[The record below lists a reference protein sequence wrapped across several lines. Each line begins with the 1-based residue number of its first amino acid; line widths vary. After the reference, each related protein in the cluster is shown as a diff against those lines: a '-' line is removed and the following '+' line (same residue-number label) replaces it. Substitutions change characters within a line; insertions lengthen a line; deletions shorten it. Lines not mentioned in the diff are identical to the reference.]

1 MKKIIL
7 KSIVT
12 IAAAFLIFNCSDPAS
27 SNDAQSYV
35 VNSQSF
41 LYEAD
46 DADYLI
52 DQATGIVTNAETG
65 AVVGVANFTT
75 GQIVASDQITVIAE
89 NINFQELEKIAP
101 PVIYSDAYV
110 LSADEVYVIYK
121 NDYKVTDANGNTI
134 GSFVPEI
141 NPLNNQPTTVGS
153 IINSAG
159 ETVVESV
166 DLTTLKEFHAT
177 VNPAP
182 NPNPVSSSSVILPPA
197 SSESVP
203 PTPVSSESVILSSE
217 SQDPDVSSSSLVIE
231 ISSSSEQSASSV
243 QSSSSAQS
251 SSSSAKSSSSSAD
264 NSKCPQ
270 IKVTG
275 GHSGHGWATRYWDC
289 CAPSCSWPQNA
300 GGNLSKTCDSKG
312 KNTTGGGGSI
322 CSGGYQ
328 TTCTSQIPF
337 TIDGC
342 SDMAFAF
349 AAVPAYDGG
358 KCGKCFQLTF
368 TGTGKYHG
376 NADGTTGD
384 KNHQAIKGKK
394 LIIMA
399 SNVGDDVQSGQ
410 FDIMIPGGGFGKF
423 NGCSQMGWNID
434 SKYYNEY
441 KYGGLLSDCEEEI
454 GYSGNANKISQKRK
468 QCLTEKCG
476 QMFSNDPEAK
486 EGCLFLATWME
497 AAGNPMHEFTEVE
510 CPEVLKQRY

>member
-121 NDYKVTDANGNTI
+121 NDYKVTDANGKTI

-217 SQDPDVSSSSLVIE
+217 SQDPVVSSSSLVIE
-231 ISSSSEQSASSV
+231 ISSSSEQSSSSV

-251 SSSSAKSSSSSAD
+251 SSSSAKSSSSGPD
-264 NSKCPQ
+264 NSKCPN
-270 IKVTG
+270 IVVKG
-275 GHSGHGWATRYWDC
+275 GHSGTGWATRYWDC
-289 CAPSCSWPQNA
+289 CAPHCSWPQNTGYLA
-300 GGNLSKTCDSKG
+300 KACDSKG
-312 KNTTGGGGSI
+312 KNITGGGGSI
-322 CSGGYQ
+322 CSGGHQ

-337 TIDGC
+337 TIEGC
-342 SDMAFAF
+342 SDMGFAF
-349 AAVPAYDGG
+349 AAVPAQNGG
-358 KCGKCFQLTF
+358 DCGKCFQLTF
-368 TGTGKYHG
+368 TGTGKYHNNSNG
-376 NADGTTGD
+376 ASGD
-384 KNHQAIKGKK
+384 KNHKAIKGKK
-394 LIIMA
+394 LIVMA
-399 SNVGDDVQSGQ
+399 SNIGHDVKAEGQ
-410 FDIMIPGGGFGKF
+410 FDIMIPGGGFGAF
-423 NGCSQMGWNID
+423 NGCSQMGWNIPQN
-434 SKYYNEY
+434 SEQ
-441 KYGGLLSDCEEEI
+441 YGGLLSDCEKESK
-454 GYSGNANKISQKRK
+454 YN
-468 QCLTEKCG
+468 
-476 QMFSNDPEAK
+476 EAK
-486 EGCLFLATWME
+486 TLKCLKSKCETSFGSDTEAQQGCMFLADFMH
-497 AAGNPMHEFTEVE
+497 AAGNPMHEFVEVE